1 MNKKHKQRTGTS
13 GPGPALFSALTFWMA
28 LTFSS
33 SQAGEVTAHIMLNPK
48 AVVARDSF
56 VLGEIAQIEV
66 LEPQLAD
73 QLGAV
78 EIGQS
83 PAAGQIRNIDPEQ
96 IRLRLR
102 QSGIDPS
109 PMRIDGAVAIEVSRH
124 VQVISGSQI
133 EQIVRDYLNARIN
146 DPAAKVSLAQPCA
159 DVVLPQG
166 KVTTKV
172 ETPRQTNLV
181 GKVHLSVVFEID
193 GQQAK
198 KAWVAADVAI
208 LAEVVVARRAL
219 ARLEVITEQDI
230 ELRSV
235 NLLDQPPGV
244 ISDSA
249 EVVGQRAK
257 KTILADTPLRSDMV
271 ELVPLVKKGDVV
283 QMVTQK
289 AGLRVTAL
297 GEVRQSGAMGER
309 IQVMNVDSRKIL
321 FAKVVDSR
329 TVAIGR

>member
-1 MNKKHKQRTGTS
+1 
-13 GPGPALFSALTFWMA
+13 MA
-28 LTFSS
+28 LALASLPAA
-33 SQAGEVTAHIMLNPK
+33 AGEITAHIMLSPK
-48 AVVARDSF
+48 AVVAHDTF
-56 VLGEIAQIEV
+56 VLSQVAQIET
-66 LEPQLAD
+66 LDPQLAD
-73 QLGAV
+73 KLGAV
-78 EIGQS
+78 EVGQS
-83 PAAGQIRNIDPEQ
+83 PSAGQIRNIDPDQ

-109 PMRIDGAVAIEVSRH
+109 PMRIDGAAAIEVSRS
-124 VQVISGSQI
+124 VQVISGSQV
-133 EQIVRDYLNARIN
+133 EQIVRDYLNGRIN
-146 DPAAKVSLAQPCA
+146 DPAAKVRLTQPCA

-172 ETPRQTNLV
+172 ETPRQTNLMGTV
-181 GKVHLSVVFEID
+181 QLCVSFDVD
-193 GQQAK
+193 GQHAK
-198 KAWVAADVAI
+198 KNWVTADVAI
-208 LAEVVVARRAL
+208 LSEAVVARRAL
-219 ARLEVITEQDI
+219 ARLEIITEQDV

-235 NLLDQPPGV
+235 NLVDLPPGV

-249 EVVGQRAK
+249 EVIGQRAK
-257 KTILADTPLRSDMV
+257 KTILADTPLRGDMV
-271 ELVPLVKKGDVV
+271 ELVPLVKRGDVV

-329 TVAIGR
+329 TVVIGR